1 MLDQVAQIVGAQ
13 NVATGGAA
21 ERWSRDW
28 TGNYQWN
35 PLGVARPGSVAEVSE
50 IVKWANATRTPVVP
64 ISGGTGLAGGCKA
77 EGALMISTDRMN
89 RIRDLRPAARIAI
102 VEAGVILNTLHDAAT
117 EHDLTFPMTFG
128 ARGSCMI
135 GGMLATNAG
144 GSNVLRYG
152 NARDLVLGIE
162 AVLPTGE
169 ILNAMTELHKD
180 NTGYNLKHLL
190 IGAEGTLG
198 IITAAVLK
206 LVPRPRAYAT
216 AMVAAP
222 SLDGA
227 LELLNRLQEATGGRV
242 EAFEYMP
249 RAYVVYH
256 RALYPDAKEPFDA
269 PHAVN
274 ILVEIA
280 STMAEDCTPGP
291 DGSVPLGNRLE
302 QVLGA
307 LFETGHVV
315 DAVVAQ
321 SEAQR
326 REMWARREAAG
337 MMIASRVPSIN
348 TDVAVPVDK
357 VPEFLR
363 RADALMPGIDPG
375 FDTNVVSHL
384 GDGNVHY
391 SVFPA
396 SQDPDVH
403 DRIMEAIEDV
413 ALQLGGSFSA
423 EHGIGVAK
431 LGAMRR
437 RKDPVA
443 LAAMRAIKAALDPN
457 GILNP
462 GKVLP

>member
-1 MLDQVAQIVGAQ
+1 MLDHVANIVGAQ
-13 NVATGGAA
+13 NVATGGDA
-21 ERWSRDW
+21 ERWSKDW
-28 TGNYQWN
+28 TGNYRWQ
-35 PLGVARPGSVAEVSE
+35 PLGVARPGSVAEVAD
-50 IVKWANATRTPVVP
+50 ILKWANATGTPVVP
-64 ISGGTGLAGGCKA
+64 ISGGTGLSGGCKA

-89 RIRDLRPAARIAI
+89 RIREVRPAARIAI
-102 VEAGVILNTLHDAAT
+102 VEAGVILNAVHDATAA
-117 EHDLTFPMTFG
+117 HDLIFPMTFG

-135 GGMLATNAG
+135 GGMLSTNAG

-152 NARDLVLGIE
+152 NTRDLVLGIE

-169 ILNAMTELHKD
+169 ILNLMTELHKD
-180 NTGYNLKHLL
+180 NSGYNLKHLL

-206 LVPRPRAYAT
+206 LFPRPRAYAT

-222 SLDGA
+222 SLEGA

-249 RAYVVYH
+249 RGYVEYH
-256 RALYPDAKEPFDA
+256 RAVFPEAKEPFDA

-280 STMAEDCTPGP
+280 STVAEECTPGP
-291 DGSVPLGNRLE
+291 DGSVPLGNKLE
-302 QVLGA
+302 TVLGA
-307 LFETGHVV
+307 LFETGHVI

-363 RADALMPGIDPG
+363 RADAMMPGIDPG
-375 FDTNVVSHL
+375 FQTNVVSHL

-403 DRIMEAIEDV
+403 DRILEAVEDV
-413 ALQLGGSFSA
+413 ALTLGGSFSA
-423 EHGIGVAK
+423 EHGIGVSK
-431 LGAMRR
+431 LPSMRR